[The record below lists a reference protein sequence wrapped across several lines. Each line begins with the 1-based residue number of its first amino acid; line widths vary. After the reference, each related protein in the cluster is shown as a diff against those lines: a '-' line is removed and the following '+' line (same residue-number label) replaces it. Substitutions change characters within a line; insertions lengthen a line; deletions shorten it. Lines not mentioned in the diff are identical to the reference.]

1 MAQGV
6 NKVILIGH
14 LGNDPE
20 LKYTPNGSAVASFRM
35 ATNERWQDKD
45 GKATDHTEWHHIVA
59 WKKLAEIIGEY
70 LKKGSQVYIEG
81 KLRTRNW
88 EDQNGVKRYQ
98 TEIIA
103 SSMMMLGRK
112 GETTPSET
120 GAEEFTNT
128 DFPPQEGDEKQAND
142 LPF

>member
-1 MAQGV
+1 MALGV

-20 LKYTPNGSAVASFRM
+20 LKYTPNGTAVASFRI
-35 ATNERWQDKD
+35 ATNERWPDKE
-45 GKATDHTEWHHIVA
+45 GNMTDHTEWHHVVA
-59 WKKLAEIIGEY
+59 WRKLAEIIGEY

-88 EDQNGVKRYQ
+88 EDQSGVKHYQ

-103 SSMMMLGRK
+103 SSMQMLGRK
-112 GETTPSET
+112 GETPQAA
-120 GAEEFTNT
+120 GKEEFTDT
-128 DFPPQEGDEKQAND
+128 DFPTQEGEEKQAND

>member
-6 NKVILIGH
+6 NKVIILGH
-14 LGNDPE
+14 LGSDPE
-20 LKYTPNGSAVASFRM
+20 LRYTPSGAAVANFNV
-35 ATNERWQDKD
+35 ATNERWPDKE
-45 GKATDHTEWHHIVA
+45 GNFQEHTEWHRIVC
-59 WKKLAEIIGEY
+59 WRKLAEIAGEY
-70 LKKGSQVYIEG
+70 LKKGRQVYIEG

-103 SSMMMLGRK
+103 SNMQMLGSR
-112 GETTPSET
+112 GDEVSTSSTEDFGDS
-120 GAEEFTNT
+120 
-128 DFPPQEGDEKQAND
+128 DFPPAEEQNSDSD